1 MSIKNARH
9 QENIHILFWL
19 VKDSCW
25 MMQFK
30 ELATM
35 MIIPTIGIAI
45 WILIQSRKSFKRF
58 LPNLAVLF
66 WITAN
71 AFWMLDEFYALS
83 LINYSLVLFC
93 LGIISILSYVYII
106 LTAPKPRPN
115 NE

>member
-1 MSIKNARH
+1 MGFQNTRQ

-19 VKDSCW
+19 IKDSCW

-30 ELATM
+30 EIATF
-35 MIIPTIGIAI
+35 MIFPTIGIAI
-45 WILIQSRKSFKRF
+45 WILIQSRKSVKRF

-71 AFWMLDEFYALS
+71 AIWMLGEFFTLS
-83 LINYSLVLFC
+83 IINYSLVLFC
-93 LGIISILSYVYII
+93 LGVISILTYVYII

-115 NE
+115 NK